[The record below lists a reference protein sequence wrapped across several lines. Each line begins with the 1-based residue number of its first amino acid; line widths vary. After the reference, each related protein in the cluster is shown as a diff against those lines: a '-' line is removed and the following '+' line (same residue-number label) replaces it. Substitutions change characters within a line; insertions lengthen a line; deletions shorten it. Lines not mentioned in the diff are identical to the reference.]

1 MQRGMNNIETRHL
14 FTMTMKSDRQVFGR
28 TPLGERRVT
37 IVTEATIDGP
47 GLRATLLP
55 GGSDWITET
64 SDGTVLLDCR
74 LVFQTDDGAL
84 IGMTYRGIRHGPPEV
99 MAQMARGE
107 TVDPGLYYHRVA
119 IFFETSAPKYAALNK
134 MVGVGRARPEASGG
148 VYEVFEVL

>member
-1 MQRGMNNIETRHL
+1 MNNIETPHL
-14 FTMTMKSDRQVFGR
+14 FTMTMKNERQVFGR

-37 IVTEATIDGP
+37 IVTEATIDGS

-99 MAQMARGE
+99 MARMARGE

-119 IFFETSAPKYAALNK
+119 IFFETSAP
-134 MVGVGRARPEASGG
+134 
-148 VYEVFEVL
+148 